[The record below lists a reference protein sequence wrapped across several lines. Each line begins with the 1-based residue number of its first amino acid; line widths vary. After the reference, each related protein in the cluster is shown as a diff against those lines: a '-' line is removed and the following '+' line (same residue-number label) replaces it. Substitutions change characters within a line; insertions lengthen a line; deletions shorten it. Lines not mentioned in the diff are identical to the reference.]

1 MTSEPAKI
9 ASNLPSAHL
18 GYPDA
23 YRSASAEQNQ
33 APQIGTGEDE
43 RQAAGLTVKAVS
55 TSESVEQMHAS
66 HSSGGL
72 KKLRTDPQSVQL
84 TDISQPPDMPIRCC
98 C

>member
-18 GYPDA
+18 GYQDA
-23 YRSASAEQNQ
+23 YRSTSAEQQQ

-43 RQAAGLTVKAVS
+43 RQAAGLTVKAVLM
-55 TSESVEQMHAS
+55 SESPEQLYTS

-72 KKLRTDPQSVQL
+72 KKLHTDAL
-84 TDISQPPDMPIRCC
+84 TDTSQPPEMSIRCC

>member
-1 MTSEPAKI
+1 MTSEPAKL

-23 YRSASAEQNQ
+23 YRSTSAEQNQ
-33 APQIGTGEDE
+33 ALQIGTGEDE
-43 RQAAGLTVKAVS
+43 RQAAGLTVKTVS
-55 TSESVEQMHAS
+55 MSESLEQTHTS

-72 KKLRTDPQSVQL
+72 KKLCTDPQSVQL
-84 TDISQPPDMPIRCC
+84 TDTSQPPEMPIRCC

>member
-1 MTSEPAKI
+1 MTPKPAKI
-9 ASNLPSAHL
+9 ASDLPSAHL

-23 YRSASAEQNQ
+23 YRSTIAEQNQ

-43 RQAAGLTVKAVS
+43 VPAADLTVRTVS
-55 TSESVEQMHAS
+55 MSESPEQMHTS

-72 KKLRTDPQSVQL
+72 KRLRTDPQSVQL
-84 TDISQPPDMPIRCC
+84 ESSQPPEMPIRCC

>member
-1 MTSEPAKI
+1 VTSKPAKI

-23 YRSASAEQNQ
+23 YRSTSAEQNQ
-33 APQIGTGEDE
+33 APQIGTGEHE
-43 RQAAGLTVKAVS
+43 IPAAGLTVKAVS
-55 TSESVEQMHAS
+55 MSESPEQMHTS

-72 KKLRTDPQSVQL
+72 ERLRTDPQSVQL
-84 TDISQPPDMPIRCC
+84 EKSQPLEMPIRCC